1 MRKEKIM
8 VDFNIERLTTPWNDN
23 GSGKVNS
30 GEVQKPGQNC
40 VWNKYKP
47 GEAEFSEQ
55 QMEEIYENGRAYVD
69 RKRNEGAQKYA
80 EIEKARTEA
89 TSNGVSYDE
98 AIATLDNLPDA
109 NFGVVRDETTGELRK
124 PTIDEIYEHCKNNPD
139 DPQSAATIERIDK
152 ARQAKN
158 EFESKYPDVTSND
171 YNNYR
176 LFISTDKNFGV

>member
-1 MRKEKIM
+1 M
-8 VDFNIERLTTPWNDN
+8 VDFNVEKFITPWNDN

-30 GEVQKPGQNC
+30 ETVNKPGQNC
-40 VWNKYKP
+40 VWNSYKP

-55 QMEEIYENGRAYVD
+55 QMEEIYEDGKAYID
-69 RKRNEGAQKYA
+69 KKRNEGAQKYA
-80 EIEKARTEA
+80 EIETARTEA

-98 AIATLDNLPDA
+98 AVATLDNLPDA

-124 PTIDEIYEHCKNNPD
+124 PTIDEIYEHCKNHPEN
-139 DPQSAATIERIDK
+139 PQSAATIERIDK